1 MKSSQ
6 SILKMLKKTPPG
18 WRRKCCTK
26 LRGSYSNT
34 VHPTL
39 RDFPCRCSE
48 VSLIKSLCCIH
59 SDIYDIFFSCRIKI
73 SFPFLLT
80 HLSTAFSITTLRTI
94 FFGSPIWSCSLR
106 SYFVKHYIQY
116 NLHRHLLI
124 HVSGLWKGVFQA
136 DILYIS

>member
-6 SILKMLKKTPPG
+6 SILKMLKKTPPA

-26 LRGSYSNT
+26 LRGSYSDT
-34 VHPTL
+34 VHSTL
-39 RDFPCRCSE
+39 MDFPCRCSE

-59 SDIYDIFFSCRIKI
+59 SDIYDIFF
-73 SFPFLLT
+73 LLQNKNI
-80 HLSTAFSITTLRTI
+80 LSIPAFSITTLQTI
-94 FFGSPIWSCSLR
+94 FLGSPIWSCSLR
-106 SYFVKHYIQY
+106 SCFEKHYIQY